1 MATTVDMDIQAARA
15 WQSSIEDL
23 NKELGIELN
32 AVNDSVKTIENSAE
46 GGVVATIAQNVT
58 EMFNAATDL
67 VNAFTGLVQSVGDVI
82 EKATNLADKIVDGL
96 GVVGKVG
103 AFFGL

>member
-23 NKELGIELN
+23 NKELGVELQG
-32 AVNDSVKTIENSAE
+32 VNESVKTIENSAQ
-46 GGVVATIAQNVT
+46 GGVVSNIAQNVT
-58 EMFNAATDL
+58 DMFNAATDL

-82 EKATNLADKIVDGL
+82 DKAANLADKIVEGL
-96 GVVGKVG
+96 GAVGKVG
-103 AFFGL
+103 ALLGL

>member
-1 MATTVDMDIQAARA
+1 MATTVDMDIQAARD

-23 NKELGIELN
+23 NKQLGVELN
-32 AVNDSVKTIENSAE
+32 GVNESVKTIENSAE
-46 GGVVATIAQNVT
+46 GGIVANIAQNVT

-67 VNAFTGLVQSVGDVI
+67 VNAFTGLVNSVGEVI
-82 EKATNLADKIVDGL
+82 AKATTLADKIVEGL

>member
-15 WQSSIEDL
+15 WQSSIEEL
-23 NKELGIELN
+23 NKELGVELQG
-32 AVNDSVKTIENSAE
+32 VNESVKTIENSAE
-46 GGVVATIAQNVT
+46 GGVIANIAQNVT
-58 EMFNAATDL
+58 EMFSAATDL

-82 EKATNLADKIVDGL
+82 EKATGLAEKIVEGL

-103 AFFGL
+103 AFLGL